1 MTVDSWTPT
10 RTSERAARVIDEVER
25 AVVGKRSALQL
36 ILIGILAAGHVLIED
51 LPGLG
56 KTLAARSFA
65 QVLGLGFSRVQ
76 FTPDLL
82 PSDLT
87 GAPFFDQRVGDFVF
101 RPGPV
106 FTNLLLADEINR
118 TPPKTQAA
126 LLEAMAERQVSID
139 GNTHRLADPF
149 IVLATE
155 NPIEYEGTYPLP
167 EAQLDRF
174 LLRVRFGYL
183 PPDDEALLLK
193 KRLERGSTAP
203 VLEQIVTADEL
214 LAMRESLESVEVDE
228 DVVRYI
234 VSLLN
239 ATRSHDSVA
248 VGASPRGGLAIT
260 QLARGNAVLAG
271 RDFVVPDDVRAVAL
285 PALAHRISLKPETW
299 VRRITDADIVTEVL
313 RQVPTPPTRTTRQ

>member
-1 MTVDSWTPT
+1 VTVDSWSPT
-10 RTSERAARVIDEVER
+10 RTGERAAQVLDEVER
-25 AVVGKRSALQL
+25 AVVGKRPVLKL
-36 ILIGILAAGHVLIED
+36 ILLGILASGHVLIED

-56 KTLAARSFA
+56 KTLTARSFA
-65 QVLGLGFSRVQ
+65 QVLGLGFNRVQ

-87 GAPFFDQRVGDFVF
+87 GAPFFDQRVADFVF

-106 FTNLLLADEINR
+106 FTNVLLADEINR

-126 LLEAMAERQVSID
+126 LLEAMAEQQVSID
-139 GNTHRLADPF
+139 GQTHRLPDPF
-149 IVLATE
+149 VVLATE

-174 LLRVRFGYL
+174 LLRVRLGYL
-183 PPDDEALLLK
+183 SSDDEAALL
-193 KRLERGSTAP
+193 RQRIDRGSVP
-203 VLEQIVTADEL
+203 PSLDRVVSADEL
-214 LAMRESLESVEVDE
+214 LAMRESLETVEVDA
-228 DVVRYI
+228 DVLRYI
-234 VSLLN
+234 VALLN

-248 VGASPRGGLAIT
+248 VGASPRGGLALT

-271 RDFVVPDDVRAVAL
+271 RDFVVPDDVRDVAA

-299 VRRITDADIVTEVL
+299 VRRVTGADVITEVL
-313 RQVPTPPTRTTRQ
+313 RQVPTPATRSSR